1 MENFSEPLPGD
12 LPADREVTKQ
22 DITAST
28 EDAVVYPPKYEKPEQ
43 SSNVW
48 LRSFMS
54 LAAYLLLGYYIFPS
68 YKILLL
74 ITVIVIIHE
83 MGHFFAMKIFHYKD
97 LGMFFIPLLGAY
109 VTGTKREVSQK
120 ESAIILLAG
129 PLPGILIGIIFYFF
143 YANDSDLSFL
153 GLSFYTI
160 SLSFILLNLV
170 NLLPVYPLDG
180 GQLLNR
186 VYLEE
191 DSWGSKI
198 FVFLSIGLLI
208 WVALFGFSR
217 PFYPLLLF
225 PLMMILRMFGDSKL
239 KTLEKKIELSEI
251 DMDKSYEDLSDKDYW
266 EIRNIVIEDQPIF
279 KDVAPAPPYEYDA
292 KEEKIMTTIQ
302 SLLHRHLIQDLTI
315 AGKIF
320 IIILWIG
327 AFAAPWFLEMYQSI
341 LSRFGY

>member
-1 MENFSEPLPGD
+1 MDYFENRFSEIKKENISATTG
-12 LPADREVTKQ
+12 EG
-22 DITAST
+22 II
-28 EDAVVYPPKYEKPEQ
+28 YPPKFVKPEQ
-43 SSNVW
+43 STNIW

-83 MGHFFAMKIFHYKD
+83 MGHFFAMKFFHYKD

-109 VTGTKREVSQK
+109 VTGTKRDVSQK

-129 PLPGILIGIIFYFF
+129 PLPGIIIGIIFYFLF
-143 YANDSDLSFL
+143 ANDNKLSL
-153 GLSFYTI
+153 VGLSYETI

-191 DSWGSKI
+191 DSWVSKI

-208 WVALFGFSR
+208 WVALFGFSK

-239 KTLEKKIELSEI
+239 KTLEKKIEHSAI
-251 DMDKSYEDLSDKDYW
+251 DMDKSYEDLTDEDYW
-266 EIRNIVIEDQPIF
+266 KIRNIIITEHSSFSDI
-279 KDVAPAPPYEYDA
+279 APAPPYEYSE

-302 SLLHRHLIQDLTI
+302 SLLHRHLIQDLSI
-315 AGKIF
+315 GAKIF
-320 IIILWIG
+320 ILLLWSG
-327 AFAAPWFLEMYQSI
+327 AFAAPWFLEIYQNI